1 MKFDIGII
9 LDSEPQKIEAQVT
22 SRVSHGIKMAFKQI
36 SENRPKSVEQ
46 AKTQIDSIMEQ
57 CTLFAFQ

>member
-1 MKFDIGII
+1 MNFDIGII

-22 SRVSHGIKMAFKQI
+22 SRVYHGMKMTFKQI

-46 AKTQIDSIMEQ
+46 AKTQIDFIMEQ